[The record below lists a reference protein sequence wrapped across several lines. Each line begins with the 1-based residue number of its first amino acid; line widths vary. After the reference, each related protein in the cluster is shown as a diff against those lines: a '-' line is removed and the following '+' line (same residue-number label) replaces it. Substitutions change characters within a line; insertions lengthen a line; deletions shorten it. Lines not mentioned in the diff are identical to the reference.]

1 MAASAVDFNRMPLL
15 TKIVPRAYKSIDIE
29 SRDSKCL
36 LCFQKCFH
44 KTFCSRHNITWL
56 LLLVLVGGI
65 GLFLLIYAVP
75 LVDKAHKVADE
86 ALDITSLAREKLESI
101 DKQVGDFLQ
110 GGNEKFEQVGDFLQG
125 GNEKLEQVGD
135 AVSDVRVL
143 TVRLHT
149 VIDQLNATV
158 LEAQQNTTALEAQ
171 LPNTPPTVDG
181 APMPIIPS
189 G

>member
-1 MAASAVDFNRMPLL
+1 MADGAVDFNRIPLL
-15 TKIVPRAYKSIDIE
+15 TKIVPRASKSVDIE
-29 SRDSKCL
+29 SQNSKCL

-101 DKQVGDFLQ
+101 DT
-110 GGNEKFEQVGDFLQG
+110 QVGDFLQG
-125 GNEKLEQVGD
+125 GNEKLEEVGD
-135 AVSDVRVL
+135 AVSAVQDL

-149 VIDQLNATV
+149 VIDQLNAT
-158 LEAQQNTTALEAQ
+158 NTGLEAQ
-171 LPNTPPTVDG
+171 LPNTPATGDG
-181 APMPIIPS
+181 SPIQGTLPS
-189 G
+189 F